1 MIRIAIQ
8 TKGRLNEESVGLLRD
23 AGIRFREDRRRF
35 LLKSTDFPVEALYLR
50 DDDIPEAVR
59 DGAADAGIVGYN
71 EVAEKG
77 FDVEVL
83 MRLSFGRCRLSLA
96 VPENAEYTG
105 PDYFN
110 GKTIATSY
118 PKILSGYLKS
128 NNIDANVRVIAGSVE
143 IAPAAGLADSVFDIV
158 SSGATLVSN
167 GLEEVEKVLD
177 SEAVLIVRKG
187 LPEEKKALLDELVF
201 RFTSVINGRGAK
213 YLLMNLPSGSI
224 DKAVKILPALRSPT
238 IMPLAQSGWSSMHS
252 VVKESELWDKI
263 ASLKEI
269 GAEGILVLDVEKIIL

>member
-77 FDVEVL
+77 VDVEVL

>member
-1 MIRIAIQ
+1 MIRIAIR

-118 PKILSGYLKS
+118 PNILSGYLKS

-201 RFTSVINGRGAK
+201 RFTSVINGRDAK
-213 YLLMNLPSGSI
+213 YLLMNLPSASI

>member
-50 DDDIPEAVR
+50 DDDIPEAVW

-118 PKILSGYLKS
+118 PNILSGYLKS
-128 NNIDANVRVIAGSVE
+128 NNIEANVRVIAGSVE

-201 RFTSVINGRGAK
+201 RFTSVINGRDAK

-263 ASLKEI
+263 ASLKAI

>member
-118 PKILSGYLKS
+118 PNILSGYLKS

>member
-118 PKILSGYLKS
+118 PNILSGYLKS

-201 RFTSVINGRGAK
+201 RFTSVINGRDAK
-213 YLLMNLPSGSI
+213 YLLMNLPSASI